1 MELSF
6 DMCLLNRF
14 FGAVAKAAA
23 NSGYRA
29 FSKWPPAAILNF
41 FKTHITGNYSL
52 NLKCNISKLAIL
64 GAKQFNFQVIFGKKS
79 KLHPRGA
86 KIV

>member
-29 FSKWPPAAILNF
+29 FSKCSIEHFQN
-41 FKTHITGNYSL
+41 SL
-52 NLKCNISKLAIL
+52 NLKCNTSKLAIL
-64 GAKQFNFQVIFGKKS
+64 GAKQFNFQVIF
-79 KLHPRGA
+79 
-86 KIV
+86 